1 MSDVL
6 IAKLLIQG
14 CNGVKFSNLNIL
26 SCEYAPRSV
35 IVPTGVVGLCDGCFS
50 GQCDLVCITLPRSI
64 KYVGDSVLGNCTN
77 LKVIRLPIELKCY
90 ASLLLS
96 GTEARIDYVYS
107 GRKL

>member
-14 CNGVKFSNLNIL
+14 CEGVKFSNLNIL

-35 IVPTGVVGLCDGCFS
+35 IVPTGVVGL
-50 GQCDLVCITLPRSI
+50 CDLVCITLPRSI